1 MRRTT
6 ALLLKKRL
14 ARKQIVAVSAILLAI
29 LAVISAVFL
38 ATSSAGNTLGQEGG
52 TAAYAG
58 GPMGSGTIT
67 LAAVGDV
74 CFGIDVAPVLATRGF
89 AYPWAAEKQ
98 ALSQADLTICN
109 LESCLSTRGE
119 PNPSQTSF
127 LQRGDP
133 AAVGA
138 MRDAG
143 VDLVVLANDHI
154 MDYGEEGLAD
164 TIAALDRAGIAHCG
178 AGFTSAQAQ
187 VPAVEDISGSKIAFL
202 AFTDVVLP
210 GYQAEEGKPG
220 VAAAGDAA
228 QVENAVRN
236 ARAVSDYVVVYFH
249 WGETSETTPRPAQV
263 DLAHA
268 AIDAGAGAVI
278 GSHPHV
284 LQGLEQYH
292 GGLIAYSMGNFVFNP
307 PREEGRQSAILQVRL
322 GRGRLE
328 AAELFPVYITLCQPF
343 PARGAKAEDILSH
356 MAQLSG
362 SLGTSLEL
370 GNESATVGF

>member
-1 MRRTT
+1 M
-6 ALLLKKRL
+6 
-14 ARKQIVAVSAILLAI
+14 LLAI
-29 LAVISAVFL
+29 LVVISAAFL
-38 ATSSAGNTLGQEGG
+38 VTSSASSTGGQEVG
-52 TAAYAG
+52 TATYVN

-74 CFGIDVAPVLATRGF
+74 CFGIDVAPVLNTRGF

-98 ALSQADLTICN
+98 SLSQADLTICN
-109 LESCLSTRGE
+109 LESCLTTRGQ

-127 LQRGDP
+127 PQRGDP
-133 AAVGA
+133 GAVTA
-138 MRDAG
+138 MHDAG

-164 TIAALDRAGIAHCG
+164 TIAALDRSGIAHCG
-178 AGFTSAQAQ
+178 AGFTAAQAQ
-187 VPAVEDISGSKIAFL
+187 APAIEDISGSKVAFL
-202 AFTDVVLP
+202 AFTDVVLS
-210 GYQAEEGKPG
+210 GYQAEESKPG
-220 VAAAGDAA
+220 VAAAGDAS

-249 WGETSETTPRPAQV
+249 WGETSETATRPAQV

-268 AIDAGAGAVI
+268 AIDAGAAAVI

-284 LQGLEQYH
+284 LQGLEEYH

-328 AAELFPVYITLCQPF
+328 AADIFPVYITLCQPF
-343 PARGAKAEDILSH
+343 PARGAKAEDILSR
-356 MAQLSG
+356 MAQLST
-362 SLGTSLEL
+362 SLGTSLQL
-370 GNESATVGF
+370 SNESATVRF